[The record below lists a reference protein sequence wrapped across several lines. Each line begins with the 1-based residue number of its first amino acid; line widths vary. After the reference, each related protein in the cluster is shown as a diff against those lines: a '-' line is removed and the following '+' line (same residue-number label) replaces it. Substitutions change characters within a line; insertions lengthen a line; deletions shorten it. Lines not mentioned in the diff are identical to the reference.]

1 MNRTD
6 ADAKPFDFLVVGAGI
21 YGACFA
27 RIAAD
32 HGRRVLVLERRNHV
46 GGNCYSEEQ
55 EGIQIHRYGPHIF
68 HTSNEAVWRFINR
81 HTSFNNFINSP
92 LAISEGELF
101 ALPFNMHT
109 FHQLWGVITPQQAEA
124 KLAEQRVQLKQPAA
138 NLEEQALSLVGRDL
152 YQRLIRGYTKKQWQ
166 CDPKD
171 LPPEII
177 KRLPLRLTYNTNY
190 FNDRYQGI
198 PRGGY
203 TAMFCSLL
211 KGIDVRLGIDFHA
224 DRQYWMDQATVTVYS
239 GQIDE
244 LFDYDLGDLC
254 YRTLRFED
262 SWHETSNHQGN
273 AVINYCDEHVPH
285 TRMIEHKHF
294 EPESVSENS
303 RTVVTR
309 EIPEPWERGK
319 TPYYPVHTSSS
330 SNLYQRYAERAAAMP
345 NLILGGRLAEFRY
358 IDMHAVIASAL
369 LKCRSL
375 GMDA

>member
-1 MNRTD
+1 MLPSPTEQ
-6 ADAKPFDFLVVGAGI
+6 KPFDFLVVGAGL

-32 HGRRVLVLERRNHV
+32 HGRRVLVLERRPHV

-68 HTSNEAVWRFINR
+68 HTSNEAVWRFVNR
-81 HTSFNNFINSP
+81 YTSFNNFINSP
-92 LAISEGELF
+92 LAMSQGDLF
-101 ALPFNMHT
+101 SLPFNMHT

-124 KLAEQRVQLKQPAA
+124 KLAQQRLKLDRPAA
-138 NLEEQALSLVGRDL
+138 NLEEQALSLVGEDL
-152 YQRLIRGYTKKQWQ
+152 YNRLIKGYTKKQWL
-166 CDPKD
+166 CEPSD
-171 LPPEII
+171 LPADII
-177 KRLPLRLTYNTNY
+177 KRLPVRLTYNTNY

-211 KGIDVRLGIDFHA
+211 KGIDVRLGVNFHA
-224 DRQYWMDQATVTVYS
+224 DRTNWTNQASVTVYT

-244 LFDYDLGDLC
+244 LFDYDLGDLN

-262 SWHETSNHQGN
+262 QWHETANFQGN
-273 AVINYCDEHVPH
+273 AVINYCDETIPY

-294 EPESVSENS
+294 EPDNPCDPA
-303 RTVVTR
+303 RTVVTQ
-309 EIPEPWERGK
+309 EIPEPWGRGK
-319 TPYYPVHTSSS
+319 IPYYPVHTADSHQ
-330 SNLYQRYAERAAAMP
+330 LYKRYAERAAANP

-358 IDMHAVIASAL
+358 MDMHAVIASAL

-375 GMDA
+375 GMEP